1 MDDLAG
7 QVFTFRDEM
16 LPRLRCVTRERI
28 ELVRACRPPKF
39 RPGRPQE
46 SRAKQKPSDE
56 IVGTYCSAPYQEG
69 LTPKAK
75 TPDGFTIDLAAR
87 TVREELS

>member
-28 ELVRACRPPKF
+28 ELVRTCRPPKIQV
-39 RPGRPQE
+39 RSPQE
-46 SRAKQKPSDE
+46 LRAKQKPSDE

-87 TVREELS
+87 MVREELS